1 MTVES
6 SIQSLTACLVLAA
19 FAGHAIGQPTGVTG
33 YEVIEI
39 RPLSGHSTT
48 GAIALDD
55 LSRLLARSNTAPGDH
70 IVWINGETTIIPSVP
85 GYGLFQC
92 SDIGSGGVVV
102 GRASPLQG
110 LSHRAVAWTASA
122 EIHLL
127 DLIPGTDAN
136 TARAVDDRPW
146 PNSVTVGDCGTTITY
161 ATVWHGTSATQIGGP
176 RSGANAV
183 NNLGHAVGAARND
196 LGVSRPTLWRDGQTI
211 DVGGEPFDQGG
222 SATAVNDWTEVVG
235 MLSDV
240 RRPFR
245 WFNGYTALLPK
256 LHSCN
261 AVGKAWAVNSAGL
274 IAGQDG
280 DAPCESFHA
289 MIWERLTSRAEVPPE
304 YAVFDLNNYIPR
316 HRDVELLDAKD
327 INDAGQMAVFG
338 EYDDG
343 RQRALLVTPYRFELS
358 NPVPGRAGTQNTI
371 TITGLQ
377 PDQRLV
383 LAYGTR
389 EGAQKIRPTCPGGTL
404 LIRDPQTS
412 PIVRADANG
421 VATISVNVPQAAR
434 GRTIRMQA
442 IAPFEC
448 EISHTVTWT
457 FE

>member
-1 MTVES
+1 MRSVS
-6 SIQSLTACLVLAA
+6 AVVGAAVAFGLWGLQALA
-19 FAGHAIGQPTGVTG
+19 QPTGVTG

-39 RPLSGHSTT
+39 PPLPGHSSTWPA
-48 GAIALDD
+48 GLDNLGRFLAL
-55 LSRLLARSNTAPGDH
+55 SNTTPGER
-70 IVWINGETTIIPSVP
+70 IVWINGETFVVPSVP
-85 GYGLFQC
+85 GYGVFQC
-92 SDIGSGGVVV
+92 NDIGSGGVVV

-110 LSHRAVAWTASA
+110 LSHRAVAWTASG
-122 EIHLL
+122 EIRLL

-136 TARAVDDRPW
+136 TARSVDDRPW
-146 PNSVTVGDCGTTITY
+146 PNSRIAGDCGITINY
-161 ATVWHGTSATQIGGP
+161 ATTWRGTSPTQVGGA
-176 RSGANAV
+176 RSGANAI
-183 NNLGHAVGAARND
+183 NNFGHAVGAARNQE
-196 LGVSRPTLWRDGQTI
+196 GVSRPTLWRDGQTI
-211 DVGGEPFDQGG
+211 DVGGEPLDQSG

-235 MLSDV
+235 NLSNI

-261 AVGKAWAVNSAGL
+261 AIGEAWAVNSAGL

-280 DAPCESFHA
+280 DAPCESLHA
-289 MIWERLTSRAEVPPE
+289 MIWERLTSRAQVPPE
-304 YAVFDLNNYIPR
+304 YAVFDLSNYIPR
-316 HRDVELLDAKD
+316 HPDVELLDAKD

-343 RQRALLVTPYRFELS
+343 RERGFLVTPYLFEMS
-358 NPVPGRAGTQNTI
+358 DPVPGRAGVQNAI
-371 TITGLQ
+371 TVTGLQ
-377 PDQRLV
+377 PNQRVL

-389 EGAQKIRPTCPGGTL
+389 EGAHKIHPSCPGGTL

-412 PIVRADANG
+412 PIVRANANG
-421 VATISVNVPQAAR
+421 LATITVNVPQAAR